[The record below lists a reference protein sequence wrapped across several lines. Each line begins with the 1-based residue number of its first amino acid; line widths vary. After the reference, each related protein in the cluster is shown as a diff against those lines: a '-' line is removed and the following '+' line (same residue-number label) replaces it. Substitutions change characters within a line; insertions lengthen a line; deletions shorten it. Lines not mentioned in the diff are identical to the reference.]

1 MFEKWIRKLMND
13 IEVSEDYDNPIE
25 LVKEDKV
32 ELYEELFDQVHIEKL
47 G

>member
-1 MFEKWIRKLMND
+1 MND

-25 LVKEDKV
+25 KEDKV